1 MKKLLVI
8 GTALTLCLAL
18 FASFALA
25 TNTTVKTKVKAN
37 FTAGSNGDP
46 YSPDGE
52 DVFSGSVKASEKGCK
67 KNRTI
72 ELFGP
77 VKGSTRTEKSGSWEL
92 SVGNAPDGL
101 YAVIAEKKVIQ
112 KKHGEITC
120 KKGSIGAVVGYFNP

>member
-25 TNTTVKTKVKAN
+25 TDRTVHTKVTIN

-52 DVFSGSVKASEKGCK
+52 DVFSGNVKASENGCE

-72 ELFGP
+72 KLRGP
-77 VKGSTRTEKSGSWEL
+77 VSGSTRTEKNGSWEL

-120 KKGSIGAVVGYFNP
+120 REGTIGALVSNP